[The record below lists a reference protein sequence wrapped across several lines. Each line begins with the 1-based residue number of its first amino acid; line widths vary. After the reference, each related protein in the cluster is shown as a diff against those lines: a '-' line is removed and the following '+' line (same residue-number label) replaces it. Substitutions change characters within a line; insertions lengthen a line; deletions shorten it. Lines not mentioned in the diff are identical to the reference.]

1 LKGGEQVAGDLG
13 VGVDGVVGDDG
24 VFPDVNTL
32 F

>member
-13 VGVDGVVGDDG
+13 VGGDGVVGDDG